1 MRISDWS
8 SDVCSS
14 DLRVGVTENVDFV
27 LADADG
33 FDEDDVESHCVEN
46 CEGVPCGRRQAA
58 PFSARRHRADQ
69 HAGIFGMPQHPNAIS
84 QDRAARK
91 WTPMLEPEDRGTLCI
106 RAEGREQ

>member
-14 DLRVGVTENVDFV
+14 DNRVGVTENVDFV

-58 PFSARRHRADQ
+58 QFSARRHRADQ
-69 HAGIFGMPQHPNAIS
+69 HAGIFGMTQHPNAIA

-91 WTPMLEPEDRGTLCI
+91 WTRRIDRKSTRLNSSH
-106 RAEGREQ
+106 